1 MVRNWK
7 AYSKEKWIDLL
18 NGKDLTIP
26 QNSVEDMSNYLETII
41 LKTLQANK
49 VTTNNTNKVT
59 TFEE

>member
-18 NGKDLTIP
+18 NGKDLTIS

-49 VTTNNTNKVT
+49 VTTNNTNKVA

>member
-49 VTTNNTNKVT
+49 VTINNTNKVT

>member
-41 LKTLQANK
+41 LKTLQVNK

>member
-49 VTTNNTNKVT
+49 VTTNNTNKVA